1 METPFAEY
9 KATELSL
16 EQLQEYF
23 VEPRYISRMYSNN
36 VSFIIGQRG
45 TGKTTLL
52 KHLCSS
58 YNRNDG
64 EKKNRL
70 GIYYRFD
77 VNKMHSFSGE
87 ALNQEEWAALFAHCF
102 STEICLSLTNLLI
115 DLKDTYPL
123 SHEARICHRI
133 RNLFFED
140 SPIEVLTLE
149 NLREYLENVDYISKR
164 YKRNPLRAPA
174 PSERHG

>member
-64 EKKNRL
+64 EKRIVLEYIIVLMLIKCTHFQEKLLTKKN
-70 GIYYRFD
+70 G
-77 VNKMHSFSGE
+77 
-87 ALNQEEWAALFAHCF
+87 QHCLHTVF
-102 STEICLSLTNLLI
+102 Q
-115 DLKDTYPL
+115 LK
-123 SHEARICHRI
+123 SA
-133 RNLFFED
+133 
-140 SPIEVLTLE
+140 
-149 NLREYLENVDYISKR
+149 
-164 YKRNPLRAPA
+164 
-174 PSERHG
+174 